1 MDDYE
6 NPLPGKTYISPS
18 LSSFDDP
25 GRKIRIATKLL
36 DQPATYAYAQERGQ
50 IVLRHKDGAKT
61 KIKAKFFEDD
71 RGLCVLSIQGYTVAT
86 SKPHNA
92 SFAFIGDEIGKL
104 VEFLNYIQSMPLK
117 TTGSMVVP
125 DEQIRRMVLSS
136 NQARALLQN
145 NEELFA
151 EVLRS
156 EITKQDV
163 VAVGYR
169 KKQLQVFKSLL
180 EDDEYFESVRAQKN
194 CTTEALWQQYF
205 EKNPW
210 VFGYGLSYI
219 PVAGL
224 TDKKLEQVVQGH
236 SITNYGKRVDALL
249 RTRGIISSLC
259 FVEIKTHKTT
269 LLQSKPYRSG
279 CWAAS
284 DELAGG
290 IAQVHGTVAS
300 AADTIRTK
308 LALED
313 KEGFPTG
320 EEAFN
325 FLPRS
330 FLVIGSLG
338 QFVGKHGIS
347 QEQYRSFELFRRNT
361 VSPEVITF
369 DELYE
374 RARFI
379 VAQSEI

>member
-6 NPLPGKTYISPS
+6 NPLPGKTYISPA
-18 LSSFDDP
+18 LTSFNDP
-25 GRKIRIATKLL
+25 GRKVRIATKML
-36 DQPATYAYAQERGQ
+36 DQPVTYAYAQERGEV
-50 IVLRHKDGAKT
+50 VLRHKNGAKT
-61 KIKAKFFEDD
+61 TIRAKFFEDD
-71 RGLCVLSIQGYTVAT
+71 RQLFVLNIQGYTIAT

-104 VEFLNYIQSMPLK
+104 VEFLNHIQSMPLK
-117 TTGSMVVP
+117 TGGSMVIP
-125 DEQIRRMVLSS
+125 DEQLRRMVLSNVQVRS
-136 NQARALLQN
+136 LFQD
-145 NEELFA
+145 NEDLFA

-163 VAVGYR
+163 IAVGYR
-169 KKQLQVFKSLL
+169 KKQLQVFQRLL
-180 EDDEYFESVRAQKN
+180 EDEQYFDSLRKQKG
-194 CTTEALWQQYF
+194 CTAEGLWQQYF

-219 PVAGL
+219 PIAGL

-236 SITNYGKRVDALL
+236 SIAAPGKRVDALL

-259 FVEIKTHKTT
+259 FVEIKTHNTQ
-269 LLQSKPYRSG
+269 LLQAKPYRSG

-290 IAQVHGTVAS
+290 IAQIHGTVAS
-300 AADTIRTK
+300 ATDTIRTK

-313 KEGFPTG
+313 EAGFPTG

-325 FLPRS
+325 YLPRS
-330 FLVIGSLG
+330 FLVVGSLE
-338 QFVGKHGIS
+338 QFVGEHGVS
-347 QEQYRSFELFRRNT
+347 QEQYRSFELLRRNT
-361 VSPEVITF
+361 VSPEIITF

-379 VAQSEI
+379 VAQSEA